1 MKFATDL
8 MEILVNLAD
17 ELKEAPMVEKVLG
30 YIGRPFISGYDVIER
45 FGLFILFQTQLF
57 KLYPLAFKRYKIV
70 LTQIDVIGFGCI
82 GVITLTALFTGMV
95 EAIQLYDGFHQFG
108 IENFIG
114 YTIFLSIT
122 KELGPVF
129 ASLMLISRSISA
141 MAAEL
146 GTMRVSEQIDA
157 IDILGVNAKEY
168 LITPRI
174 IATVISL
181 PLLVI
186 WFDFIAIGSSYVIS
200 TGVLGINP
208 IAYQETLMRL
218 GEMSDIMTGVLKA
231 AVFGFIVSSIG
242 SYIGFHTSGGARGVG
257 QSTIYAVVYSA
268 VAIFI
273 TNYFLSALFLYL
285 DW

>member
-1 MKFATDL
+1 
-8 MEILVNLAD
+8 
-17 ELKEAPMVEKVLG
+17 MVMTFLG
-30 YIGRPFISGYDVIER
+30 YIGRPFVHFYDVIER
-45 FGLFILFQTQLF
+45 FGLFILFQFSLF
-57 KLYPLAFKRYKIV
+57 KLYPLAFRRYKIV
-70 LTQIDVIGFGCI
+70 LTQIEIIGLGCM
-82 GVITLTALFTGMV
+82 GVVTLTALFTGMV

-114 YTIFLSIT
+114 YTIFLTIT

-157 IDILGVNAKEY
+157 IDILGVDSKEY

-186 WFDFIAIGSSYVIS
+186 WFDFIAIGSAYVIS

-218 GEMSDIMTGVLKA
+218 GEFNDIMAGVIKA

-242 SYIGFHTSGGARGVG
+242 SYIGYHTSGGARGVG

-273 TNYFLSALFLYL
+273 TNYFLSSLFLYL
-285 DW
+285 DF

>member
-1 MKFATDL
+1 
-8 MEILVNLAD
+8 
-17 ELKEAPMVEKVLG
+17 MVETLLG
-30 YIGRPFISGYDVIER
+30 YVGRPFVQFFETIER

-70 LTQIDVIGFGCI
+70 LTQIEVIGMGCM

-108 IENFIG
+108 VETFIG

-157 IDILGVNAKEY
+157 IDILGVDSKEY

-186 WFDFIAIGSSYVIS
+186 WFDFVAISSAYVIS

-218 GEMSDIMTGVLKA
+218 GEFNDIMTGVIKA

-242 SYIGFHTSGGARGVG
+242 SYIGYHTSGGARGVG

-273 TNYFLSALFLYL
+273 ANYFLSSLFLYL

>member
-1 MKFATDL
+1 
-8 MEILVNLAD
+8 
-17 ELKEAPMVEKVLG
+17 MVETLLG
-30 YIGRPFISGYDVIER
+30 YIGRPFVNFYDTIER
-45 FGLFILFQTQLF
+45 FGLFILFQMKLF
-57 KLYPLAFKRYKIV
+57 KLYPLAFKRHKIV
-70 LTQIDVIGFGCI
+70 LTQIEVIGLGCM
-82 GVITLTALFTGMV
+82 GVVTLTGLFTGMV
-95 EAIQLYDGFHQFG
+95 EAIQLYSGFHRFG
-108 IENFIG
+108 IESFIG

-157 IDILGVNAKEY
+157 IDILGVNSKEY

-186 WFDFIAIGSSYVIS
+186 WFDFIAIGSAYLIS

-218 GEMSDIMTGVLKA
+218 GEMRDIMSGVIKA

-242 SYIGFHTSGGARGVG
+242 SYIGFHTNGGARGVG
-257 QSTIYAVVYSA
+257 QATIAAVVYSA

-273 TNYFLSALFLYL
+273 TNYFLSSLFLYL

>member
-1 MKFATDL
+1 
-8 MEILVNLAD
+8 
-17 ELKEAPMVEKVLG
+17 MVERLLG
-30 YIGRPFISGYDVIER
+30 FIGRPFLTLFGDVEK
-45 FGLFILFQTQLF
+45 FGLFLLFQMGLF
-57 KLYPLAFKRYKIV
+57 RLYPHVFRRSKVL
-70 LTQIDVIGFGCI
+70 LTQIEVIGFGCM
-82 GVITLTALFTGMV
+82 GVVTLTALFTGMV
-95 EAIQLYDGFHQFG
+95 EAIQLYSGFHQFG
-108 IENFIG
+108 IENFMG
-114 YTIFLSIT
+114 YTIFISIT

-157 IDILGVNAKEY
+157 IDILGVNSKEY
-168 LITPRI
+168 LIIPRI
-174 IATVISL
+174 VATTISL

-186 WFDFIAIGSSYVIS
+186 WFDFIAIGSAYMIS
-200 TGVLGINP
+200 THVLGINP
-208 IAYQETLMRL
+208 VAYQDTLIRL
-218 GEMSDIMTGVLKA
+218 GELKDIMTGVIKA

-242 SYIGFHTSGGARGVG
+242 SYIGYHTSGGARGVG

-273 TNYFLSALFLYL
+273 TNYFLSSLFLYL

>member
-1 MKFATDL
+1 
-8 MEILVNLAD
+8 
-17 ELKEAPMVEKVLG
+17 MVEKLLG
-30 YIGRPFISGYDVIER
+30 FIGRPFINLYGGIEK
-45 FGLFILFQTQLF
+45 FGLFLLFQSKLF
-57 KLYPLAFKRYKIV
+57 KLYPSVFRRPKMV
-70 LTQIDVIGFGCI
+70 LTQIDIIGLGCM
-82 GVITLTALFTGMV
+82 GVVSLTALFTGMV
-95 EAIQLYDGFHQFG
+95 EAIQLYRGFHQFG
-108 IENFIG
+108 IENFMG

-157 IDILGVNAKEY
+157 IDILGVDSKEY
-168 LITPRI
+168 LIIPRI
-174 IATVISL
+174 VATVISL

-186 WFDFIAIGSSYVIS
+186 WFDFIAIGSAYMIS
-200 TGVLGINP
+200 TNVLGINP
-208 IAYQETLMRL
+208 IAYQETLTRL
-218 GEMSDIMTGVLKA
+218 GEFKDIMNGVIKA

-242 SYIGFHTSGGARGVG
+242 SYIGYHTSGGARGVG

-273 TNYFLSALFLYL
+273 TNYFLSSFFLYL

>member
-1 MKFATDL
+1 
-8 MEILVNLAD
+8 
-17 ELKEAPMVEKVLG
+17 MVETLLG
-30 YIGRPFISGYDVIER
+30 YIGRPFVHAFMTIER
-45 FGLFILFQTQLF
+45 FGMFILFQAKLF
-57 KLYPLAFKRYKIV
+57 KLYPLAIKRYKIV
-70 LTQIDVIGFGCI
+70 LTQIDVIGMGCM
-82 GVITLTALFTGMV
+82 GVVTLTALFTGMV
-95 EAIQLYDGFHQFG
+95 LAIQLYNGFHQFG
-108 IENFIG
+108 AENFIG
-114 YTIFLSIT
+114 YTVFFSISR
-122 KELGPVF
+122 ELGPVF

-157 IDILGVNAKEY
+157 IDILGVNSKEY

-186 WFDFIAIGSSYVIS
+186 WFDFIAIGSGYLIS

-208 IAYQETLMRL
+208 ISYQETLLRL
-218 GEMSDIMTGVLKA
+218 GEFDDILTGIIKA
-231 AVFGFIVSSIG
+231 AIFGFIVSSIG
-242 SYIGFHTSGGARGVG
+242 TYIGYHTNGGARGVG
-257 QSTIYAVVYSA
+257 ESTIYAVVYSA

-285 DW
+285 DM

>member
-1 MKFATDL
+1 
-8 MEILVNLAD
+8 
-17 ELKEAPMVEKVLG
+17 MVMTFLG
-30 YIGRPFISGYDVIER
+30 YIGRPFVHFYDVIER
-45 FGLFILFQTQLF
+45 FGLFILFQFSLF
-57 KLYPLAFKRYKIV
+57 KLYPLAFRRYKIV
-70 LTQIDVIGFGCI
+70 LTQIEIIGLGCM
-82 GVITLTALFTGMV
+82 GVVTLTALFTGMV

-114 YTIFLSIT
+114 YTIFLTIT

-157 IDILGVNAKEY
+157 IDILGVDSKEY

-186 WFDFIAIGSSYVIS
+186 WFDFIAIGSAYVIS

-218 GEMSDIMTGVLKA
+218 GEFNDIMAGVIKA

-242 SYIGFHTSGGARGVG
+242 SYIGYHTSGGARGVG

-273 TNYFLSALFLYL
+273 TNYFLSSLFLYL
-285 DW
+285 DL

>member
-1 MKFATDL
+1 
-8 MEILVNLAD
+8 
-17 ELKEAPMVEKVLG
+17 MVERFLG
-30 YIGRPFISGYDVIER
+30 YVGRPFLHFYDSIER
-45 FGLFILFQTQLF
+45 FGLFILFQFSLF

-70 LTQIDVIGFGCI
+70 LTQIEVIGLGCM
-82 GVITLTALFTGMV
+82 GVISLTALFTGMV
-95 EAIQLYDGFHQFG
+95 EAIQLYNGFHQFG

-157 IDILGVNAKEY
+157 IDILGVDSKEY

-186 WFDFIAIGSSYVIS
+186 WFDFIAIGSAYMIS

-218 GEMSDIMTGVLKA
+218 GEFDDIMTGVIKA

-242 SYIGFHTSGGARGVG
+242 SYIGYHTSGGARGVG

-273 TNYFLSALFLYL
+273 ANYFLSALFLYL